1 MRSPSWRKGRWVVI
15 APPSYA
21 PGIENVTTWYDEALN
36 VNAGTFSPHLT
47 KNVPSFTHDIYPILK
62 RSVLISWVVEQS
74 SRHHGRLGQFP
85 QSRPSPQ
92 AGG

>member
-1 MRSPSWRKGRWVVI
+1 MRSPS

-36 VNAGTFSPHLT
+36 VNAGTFYSTSHEKRAVVHTRYL
-47 KNVPSFTHDIYPILK
+47 PILK